1 MKLVNGLRLEIVFNI
16 TLLVGAA
23 LLLVSFLLLKMT
35 ERELLAERVA
45 RSRSIISLVTGM
57 TMAPGRSDSDAT
69 KLAEVEALLRRLS
82 ADPTLRSWRLVDG
95 QLQKRATF
103 AVNGEMPDRGNDLQ
117 QARLD
122 RNPIV
127 RVRYSD
133 ILLPFIPKTPADVTI
148 TGGLFSAGRFLGA
161 IQLRTSL
168 VDIQQRMA
176 RAMNL
181 VFVYVLCYG
190 AVLVLFGV
198 YLLERNVVRPIRR
211 LEDSTRQ
218 VADGNLQQ
226 RLSLGGPREISSLA
240 KSFNS
245 MLEALQTSRSALEER
260 NQLLEKS
267 NAELSQ
273 ARRELIRSEKMAS
286 VGHLAAGMAHE
297 IGNPLGAV
305 VGYLGLLKQEME
317 AGRPRE
323 IVTHA
328 LAESE
333 RIDRLVRDLLD
344 FATPSATILDELDLA
359 AVAREAVERLSAQH
373 SLPAVQLDLKGLP
386 LQLPPVLASRHKLL
400 QVIINLLLNAR
411 DASAAGGMIHLSGGK
426 EKDRVWL
433 AVADEGCGIKEDQL
447 EKIFDPFF
455 TTKAPDKGRGLGL
468 AVCHRIVEEA
478 GGTIGVESTPGQ
490 GSRFVL
496 ELQALEG
503 GEK

>member
-1 MKLVNGLRLEIVFNI
+1 MKVINGLRLEIVLNI

-23 LLLVSFLLLKMT
+23 LLLISFLLLKMT
-35 ERELLAERVA
+35 ERELLTERVA
-45 RSRSIISLVTGM
+45 RSRSIISLVTGV
-57 TMAPGRSDSDAT
+57 TMAPGRSDTDAT
-69 KLAEVEALLRRLS
+69 RLAEVEALLRSLS
-82 ADPTLRSWRLVDG
+82 ADPTLRSWRLVDR
-95 QLQKRATF
+95 QLQEQATF
-103 AVNGEMPDRGNDLQ
+103 AVNGDMADKDKDLQ

-122 RNPIV
+122 HNPIV
-127 RVRYSD
+127 RIRYSG

-161 IQLRTSL
+161 IQLRASL

-176 RAMNL
+176 KAMAM

-198 YLLERNVVRPIRR
+198 YLLERNIVRPIRR

-245 MLEALQTSRSALEER
+245 MLEALQTSRHGLEER

-305 VGYLGLLKQEME
+305 VGYLGLLKQELE
-317 AGRPRE
+317 PGRLRE
-323 IVTHA
+323 IITHA
-328 LAESE
+328 LTESD

-344 FATPSATILDELDLA
+344 FATPSATAREELDLA
-359 AVAREAVERLSAQH
+359 AVARVAVERLSLQH
-373 SLPAVQLDLKGLP
+373 SLATEQLDLKRLP
-386 LQLPPVLASRHKLL
+386 SQLPPVLASRHKLL
-400 QVIINLLLNAR
+400 QVVINLLLNAR
-411 DASAAGGMIHLSGGK
+411 DASAAGGTIHLSGGK
-426 EKDRVWL
+426 EKGRVWL
-433 AVADEGCGIKEDQL
+433 AVADEGCGIPEDQV

-468 AVCHRIVEEA
+468 AVCHRIIEEA
-478 GGTIGVESTPGQ
+478 GGTIRVESTLGQ
-490 GSRFVL
+490 GSRFIL
-496 ELQALEG
+496 ELPVLG
-503 GEK
+503 GEEK